1 MRRRNGKHPA
11 EYVAGNGYQAKDLR
25 GRAAIYSHSGN
36 DLRRASDIRIND
48 YI

>member
-25 GRAAIYSHSGN
+25 GRATIYSHPGN
-36 DLRRASDIRIND
+36 DLCRVSGIRIND
-48 YI
+48 YT